1 LRPMS
6 RPPDSLVDFCG
17 FHPNASTF
25 QWKYMIDEDTSTFLP
40 CWEAIVIL
48 ICNLPLFFIAIVT
61 ICVVSSGFPRY
72 DRHSIYWI
80 FMIRVGVSVGL
91 FITFLL
97 CLVLSYAS
105 DLYTLKWPQLI
116 EYGFL
121 IIVWT
126 MYGAIWVG
134 SIVYSSWTHSRWLNL
149 AYFLGSKSFILIVTQ
164 RWMKY
169 GFTDPRTF
177 IIFASVILGVLNGIT
192 KVVEWWIKRNANTHE
207 LLEEEYVNL
216 NEQADEE
223 AGIFSKIFFWWTNS
237 LIDKGSKKQLNG
249 IDDVFQ
255 LPPSLSVAH
264 IEREIIENSPS
275 FFSDGEHFSLTRALV
290 RTFGVRFFLLA
301 IPRLLSDIFTF
312 FGPIL
317 LHLLVTT
324 LEDPEPNSYSWLYA
338 GAMMLSTFAAAM
350 TSTHFNYQVQK
361 MSLRVRAASV
371 TSIMDKLMR
380 VPLSQLGVHSTGQ
393 IINFV
398 STDVDRIVNFCN
410 SFHAFWSLPFQLT
423 IALYLLYR
431 EVGLAFLAGLIAA
444 VVLIPINKKITTM
457 IGWRSERMMHAKD
470 QRVKLIT
477 ETMSGMRAV
486 KMSAWEEFFEKRIG
500 ELRREEL
507 VHLKARK
514 YLDAVCVYLW
524 ASTPLIVTLS
534 ILSTYTLILHERL
547 TAAKVFTALAL
558 VNILIMPLNAF
569 PWVLNGLVEA
579 LVSLKRLSKFFS
591 LPTIDYSHLYTLSQ
605 NPDQY
610 LEVENASFS
619 WKIIEDVQTVTGISF
634 VGYKGSIIGVGGP
647 VGSGKSTLLMG
658 LLGEATVDATKMGIR
673 QEILDEGIAYV
684 GQQCWLSRGTIRENI
699 VCGLTFDASM
709 YNRCVEAA
717 CLTRDIKLMP
727 GGDSYEISENGATL
741 SGGQRVRVM
750 LARALYQ
757 DNKVYLL
764 DDPFASLD
772 RSVVDHIW
780 KEAVEGMLRSRGKL
794 VVVST
799 HDCRLLRKTD
809 HVILL
814 NGDGGVGKSGR
825 ADEVMKERKEEE
837 EMTRGEEEGSGEAEE
852 EPHQYIVPVEE
863 EKMEGAVKRSVYQ
876 SYIDATGR
884 LLVFSILTA
893 IIGMQIFKNT
903 ADWWLTK
910 WTEGQKNGTEVK
922 SVRGLVSGPRESN
935 LLSDEEFDRSVH
947 FLTVYTAIAGA
958 NTILTLIRAFLFAK
972 GGIVSAQRL
981 HQDLLHKLLSAP
993 LSWWDRTPTGRVI
1006 NRLCSDVYTV
1016 DDNLPFQ
1023 MNIFLASMVNL
1034 IGALIISLIGLP
1046 TLLPLVLILFVI
1058 YFFIQRKYRMTT
1070 VELKRLSSLS
1080 LSPLY
1085 SVLNDAVSGLAP
1097 IRAHRFVERFAQ
1109 LVRVRLTGVLRTN
1122 FSSLAA
1128 SQWLTIRLSIIA
1140 VIVVSY
1146 ISFAA
1151 VIQHRLHFV
1160 DSGMVGLAVTY
1171 ALSLTSLLNG
1181 LLGSFIETEK
1191 EMVSVERMQEYIEK
1205 LPEEDEE
1212 GEIEVPSEVEGRIEL
1227 SFVSVRYEKNLPLA
1241 LNSVNLKIDAGQKVA
1256 IIGRTGSGK
1265 STVFQ
1270 TLLRACDIDSG
1281 SVFIDGMDISKMPLK
1296 ALRRLF
1302 GVVPQHPFLF
1312 SGALAENLAVNA
1324 ARADRNAMAHLMR
1337 VAQLESLLHRIG
1349 GLDGEIE
1356 EGGKNLSAGEK
1367 QIVSLCRLLLTKPKI
1382 VLVDEATAHMDDG
1395 TREKI
1400 FSLLNTCLPLCTL
1413 LSIVH
1418 RPHSL
1423 KAYDVVVRMD
1433 EGKIVHYGVPSDSDL
1448 IRLEEESQA

>member
-1 LRPMS
+1 
-6 RPPDSLVDFCG
+6 RPPDSIIEFCG

-25 QWKYMIDEDTSTFLP
+25 QWRYMLDEATSTFLP
-40 CWEAIVIL
+40 CWEAAVIIL
-48 ICNLPLFFIAIVT
+48 LNLPLFFMAIVT
-61 ICVVSSGFPRY
+61 ICVLSNGFPRY
-72 DRHSIYWI
+72 DRHSVYWI
-80 FMIRVGVSVGL
+80 FMTRVGVAVGL
-91 FITFLL
+91 FITFLI
-97 CLVLSYAS
+97 CIVLSYAS
-105 DLYTLKWPQLI
+105 DLYILPWPQLI

-121 IIVWT
+121 IVVWT
-126 MYGAIWVG
+126 VYGAVWVG
-134 SIVYSSWTHSRWLNL
+134 SIMCSSWTHSGWFNL
-149 AYFLGSKSFILIVTQ
+149 AYFLGSKSFILITTQ

-177 IIFASVILGVLNGIT
+177 IVSITAILGIFNGVT
-192 KVVEWWIKRNANTHE
+192 KIVEWKVKKTANSHE
-207 LLEEEYVNL
+207 RLEEEYVEL
-216 NEQADEE
+216 DEHADEG
-223 AGIFSKIFFWWTNS
+223 AGLLSKCFFWWTNP
-237 LIDKGSKKQLNG
+237 LIDKGMKKQLNV
-249 IDDVFQ
+249 IDDVFH
-255 LPPSLSVAH
+255 LPPSLSVGH
-264 IEREIIENSPS
+264 IEREVIANSPS
-275 FFSDGEHFSLTRALV
+275 FYTDGEHFSLTRALL
-290 RTFGVRFFLLA
+290 RTFGLPFFLLA
-301 IPRLLSDIFTF
+301 IPRLLSDLFTF
-312 FGPIL
+312 AGPIL

-324 LEDPEPNSYSWLYA
+324 LEDPDPNSYSWLYA
-338 GAMMLSTFAAAM
+338 GAMMMTTFMAAM

-371 TSIMDKLMR
+371 TSIMDKLMK

-393 IINFV
+393 LINFV
-398 STDVDRIVNFCN
+398 SSDVDRIVNFCN
-410 SFHAFWSLPFQLT
+410 SFHAFWSLPVQLT

-431 EVGLAFLAGLIAA
+431 EVGLAFLAGLAAA
-444 VVLIPINKKITTM
+444 VVLIPINKKITSL
-457 IGWRSERMMHAKD
+457 IGSRSEKMMHAKD

-500 ELRREEL
+500 QLRKEEL

-524 ASTPLIVTLS
+524 ASAPLLITLS
-534 ILSTYTLILHERL
+534 ILSTYTLLMHERL

-579 LVSLKRLSKFFS
+579 LVSLKRLKRFFA
-591 LPTIDYSHLYTLSQ
+591 LPDIDYPHLYTLSQ

-610 LEVENASFS
+610 LEVDNASFS
-619 WKIIEDVQTVTGISF
+619 WKLIEDLQTVTGISF
-634 VGYKGSIIGVGGP
+634 VGYKGSVIGVGGP
-647 VGSGKSTLLMG
+647 VGSGKSTLLLG
-658 LLGEATVDATKMGIR
+658 LLGEATVDATKLGIR

-684 GQQCWLSRGTIRENI
+684 GQQCWLSRGSVRDNI
-699 VCGLTFDASM
+699 LCGLPFDEGM
-709 YNRCVEAA
+709 YNRVVDAA
-717 CLTRDIKLMP
+717 CLTRDIKCMP
-727 GGDSYEISENGATL
+727 GGDGYEISENGATL

-772 RSVVDHIW
+772 RAVVDHIW
-780 KEAVEGMLRSRGKL
+780 KEAIEGMLRSRGKL
-794 VVVST
+794 VVMST
-799 HDCRLLRKTD
+799 HDSRLLRKAD
-809 HVILL
+809 HVVMLKG
-814 NGDGGVGKSGR
+814 NGRVGKSGR
-825 ADEVMKERKEEE
+825 AAEVMEKMREEESGERKEEE
-837 EMTRGEEEGSGEAEE
+837 GEGEEEETQE
-852 EPHQYIVPVEE
+852 YVVPVEE
-863 EKMEGAVKRSVYQ
+863 EKMEGAVKKSVYY
-876 SYIDATGR
+876 SYMDATGR
-884 LLVFSILTA
+884 FLVGSIITA

-910 WTEGQKNGTEVK
+910 WTEGQNNGTEVNNVK
-922 SVRGLVSGPRESN
+922 GLLTGHRQSN
-935 LLSDEEFDRSVH
+935 LLGDEEFDRSVH
-947 FLTVYTAIAGA
+947 FLTIYTIIAGA
-958 NTILTLIRAFLFAK
+958 NTVLTLLRAFLFAK
-972 GGIVSAQRL
+972 GGIVAAKKL
-981 HQDLLHKLLSAP
+981 HADLLHKLLKAP
-993 LSWWDRTPTGRVI
+993 LSWWDRTPAGRVI
-1006 NRLCSDVYTV
+1006 NRLCADVYTV
-1016 DDNLPFQ
+1016 DDSLPFQ
-1023 MNIFLASMVNL
+1023 MNIFLASLINL

-1046 TLLPLVLILFVI
+1046 TLVPLVLILFVV

-1070 VELKRLSSLS
+1070 VELKRLSSMS

-1085 SVLNDAVSGLAP
+1085 SVLNDAVNGLAT
-1097 IRAHRFVERFAQ
+1097 IRAHRFVDRFAQ
-1109 LVRVRLTGVLRTN
+1109 LVRQRLTGVIRTN

-1191 EMVSVERMQEYIEK
+1191 EMVSVERIDEYVEK
-1205 LPEEDEE
+1205 VPEEELK
-1212 GEIEVPSEVEGRIEL
+1212 GEVEAPSEVEGRLEM
-1227 SFVSVRYEKNLPLA
+1227 SFVCVRYEKNLPLA
-1241 LNSVNLKIDAGQKVA
+1241 LNSVNFKIEAGQKVA

-1265 STVFQ
+1265 STIFQ
-1270 TLLRACDIDSG
+1270 TLLRACPIDSG
-1281 SVFIDGMDISKMPLK
+1281 RVSIDGIDISSLPLK

-1312 SGALAENLAVNA
+1312 SGTLAENLAVNA
-1324 ARADRNAMAHLMR
+1324 PRADKNAMTHLMR

-1367 QIVSLCRLLLTKPKI
+1367 QIVSLVRLLLTKPKI
-1382 VLVDEATAHMDDG
+1382 VLVDEATAHMDDR

-1400 FSLLNTCLPLCTL
+1400 FSLLNTCLPMCTL

-1423 KAYDVVVRMD
+1423 KAYDIVVRMD
-1433 EGKIVHYGVPSDSDL
+1433 GGRIVHCGSPSESDL
-1448 IRLEEESQA
+1448 RVEEGGESTA

>member
-1 LRPMS
+1 MS
-6 RPPDSLVDFCG
+6 RPPDSLVEFCG

-25 QWKYMIDEDTSTFLP
+25 QWRYLIDEDTSTFLP
-40 CWEAIVIL
+40 CWEASVIVL
-48 ICNLPLFFIAIVT
+48 LNLPLFFVAIVT
-61 ICVVSSGFPRY
+61 ICVVSNGFPRY
-72 DRHSIYWI
+72 DRLSIYWI
-80 FMIRVGVSVGL
+80 YMSRIGVSVGL

-97 CLVLSYAS
+97 CSVLSYAS
-105 DLYTLKWPQLI
+105 DMYILPWPQLI

-126 MYGAIWVG
+126 LYGAVWVG
-134 SIVYSSWTHSRWLNL
+134 SIMCSSWTHSGWLNL
-149 AYFLGSKSFILIVTQ
+149 TYFLGSKSFFLIVTQ
-164 RWMKY
+164 RWMQF
-169 GFTDPRTF
+169 GFYDPRTF
-177 IIFASVILGVLNGIT
+177 IILASVILGIFNALT
-192 KVVEWWIKRNANTHE
+192 KVAEWRIRRTANAHE
-207 LLEEEYVNL
+207 LLEEEYINLDVN
-216 NEQADEE
+216 ADEG
-223 AGIFSKIFFWWTNS
+223 AGLMSKFFFWWTNP

-249 IDDVFQ
+249 IDDVFS

-264 IEREIIENSPS
+264 IEREIVENSPS
-275 FFSDGEHFSLTRALV
+275 FFSDGEHFSLTRALL
-290 RTFGVRFFLLA
+290 RTFGLPFVLLA
-301 IPRLLSDIFTF
+301 IPRLLSDLFTF
-312 FGPIL
+312 AGPIL

-324 LEDPEPNSYSWLYA
+324 LEDPEPNGYSWLYA
-338 GAMMLSTFAAAM
+338 GGMMMTTFAAAM

-398 STDVDRIVNFCN
+398 SSDVDRIVNFCN
-410 SFHAFWSLPFQLT
+410 SFHAFWSLPVQLT

-431 EVGLAFLAGLIAA
+431 EVGLAFVAGLIAA
-444 VVLIPINKKITTM
+444 IVLIPINKKITSM
-457 IGWRSERMMHAKD
+457 IGSRSEKMMHAKD

-500 ELRREEL
+500 ELRKEEL

-514 YLDAVCVYLW
+514 YLDALCVYLW

-534 ILSTYTLILHERL
+534 ILSTYTLLLHERL

-579 LVSLKRLSKFFS
+579 LVSLKRLSKFFA
-591 LPTIDYSHLYTLSQ
+591 LPNMDYSHLYTLSQ

-610 LEVENASFS
+610 LEVEDASFS
-619 WKIIEDVQTVTGISF
+619 WKLIEDVKTISGVSF
-634 VGYKGSIIGVGGP
+634 VGYKGSIVGVGGP
-647 VGSGKSTLLMG
+647 VGSGKSTILLG

-684 GQQCWLSRGTIRENI
+684 GQECWLSRGTIRENI
-699 VCGLTFDASM
+699 VCGLSFDVEK
-709 YNRCVEAA
+709 YNEVVNAA

-757 DNKVYLL
+757 DNQVYLL

-772 RSVVDHIW
+772 RTVVDHIW
-780 KEAVEGMLRSRGKL
+780 KEAVMGMLKSRGKL
-794 VVVST
+794 IVVST
-799 HDCRLLRKTD
+799 HDSRLLGKTD
-809 HVILL
+809 HLIML
-814 NGDGGVGKSGR
+814 NGEGRVASSGR
-825 ADEVMKERKEEE
+825 PEDVMKEMKEDEE
-837 EMTRGEEEGSGEAEE
+837 SLNQREEKSEGEEETHEYVVAM
-852 EPHQYIVPVEE
+852 EE
-863 EKMEGAVKRSVYQ
+863 EKMEGAVKRSVYK
-876 SYIDATGR
+876 SYMEATGR
-884 LLVFSILTA
+884 FLVFSIITA

-910 WTEGQKNGTEVK
+910 WTEGQENGTEVR
-922 SVRGLVSGPRESN
+922 SVKGLLTGPRQSN
-935 LLSDEEFDRSVH
+935 LLGDEELNRSVH

-958 NTILTLIRAFLFAK
+958 NTILTLMRAFLFAK
-972 GGIVSAQRL
+972 GGIVSAKTL
-981 HQDLLHKLLSAP
+981 HENLLHKLLSAP

-1023 MNIFLASMVNL
+1023 MNIFLASLVNL

-1046 TLLPLVLILFVI
+1046 TLVPLVLILFII

-1140 VIVVSY
+1140 VVVVSY

-1212 GEIEVPSEVEGRIEL
+1212 GEIEIPSEVEGRIEMQ
-1227 SFVSVRYEKNLPLA
+1227 FVSVRYEKNLPLA
-1241 LNSVNLKIDAGQKVA
+1241 LNSVNLKIEAGQKVA

-1265 STVFQ
+1265 STIFQ

-1281 SVFIDGMDISKMPLK
+1281 NVFIDGMDISKMPLK
-1296 ALRRLF
+1296 SLRRLF

-1312 SGALAENLAVNA
+1312 SGTLTENLTVNTT
-1324 ARADRNAMAHLMR
+1324 RSDRNAMAHLMR
-1337 VAQLESLLHRIG
+1337 VAQLESLLQRIG

-1382 VLVDEATAHMDDG
+1382 VLVDEATAHMDDL
-1395 TREKI
+1395 TRDKI

-1423 KAYDVVVRMD
+1423 KAYDVVIRMD
-1433 EGKIVHYGVPSDSDL
+1433 GGKIVHYGVPSESDL
-1448 IRLEEESQA
+1448 VRLEEESHA

>member
-1 LRPMS
+1 AMS
-6 RPPDSLVDFCG
+6 RPPDSLVQFCG

-25 QWKYMIDEDTSTFLP
+25 QWRYMIDEDTSTFLP

-48 ICNLPLFFIAIVT
+48 FLNLPLFFIAIVT
-61 ICVVSSGFPRY
+61 ICIVSNGFPRY
-72 DRHSIYWI
+72 DRQSIYWI
-80 FMIRVGVSVGL
+80 FLTRVGVCVGL
-91 FITFLL
+91 FITFLI
-97 CLVLSYAS
+97 CMVLSYAS
-105 DLYTLKWPQLI
+105 DLYILPWPQLI

-126 MYGAIWVG
+126 LYGAVWFG
-134 SIVYSSWTHSRWLNL
+134 SIMCTSWTHSGWLNF
-149 AYFLGSKSFILIVTQ
+149 AYFLGSKSFILITTQ
-164 RWMKY
+164 RWMQF
-169 GFTDPRTF
+169 GFSDPRTF
-177 IIFASVILGVLNGIT
+177 IVLTSPILSLLNAIT
-192 KVVEWWIKRNANTHE
+192 KILEWRLKRISNAHH
-207 LLEEEYVNL
+207 LLEDEYVNL
-216 NEQADEE
+216 DERADE
-223 AGIFSKIFFWWTNS
+223 GVSFFSKFFFWWTNP
-237 LIDKGSKKQLNG
+237 LIEKGMKKQLNG

-264 IEREIIENSPS
+264 IEREIIENSPT
-275 FFSDGEHFSLTRALV
+275 FFSDGEHFSLTRSLV
-290 RTFGVRFFLLA
+290 RTFGLPFFLLA
-301 IPRLLSDIFTF
+301 IPRLLSDLFTF
-312 FGPIL
+312 AGPIL

-324 LEDPEPNSYSWLYA
+324 LEDPQPNGYSWLYA
-338 GAMMLSTFAAAM
+338 GAMMLTTFAAAL

-398 STDVDRIVNFCN
+398 SSDVDRIVNFCN
-410 SFHAFWSLPFQLT
+410 SFHAFWSLPVQLT

-431 EVGLAFLAGLIAA
+431 EVGLAFVAGLAAA
-444 VVLIPINKKITTM
+444 VVLIPINKKITSM
-457 IGWRSERMMHAKD
+457 IGVRSERMMHAKD

-477 ETMSGMRAV
+477 ETMSGIRAV
-486 KMSAWEEFFEKRIG
+486 KMSAWETFFERRIG
-500 ELRREEL
+500 KLRREEL

-514 YLDAVCVYLW
+514 YLDAMCVYLW

-534 ILSTYTLILHERL
+534 ILATYTLLLHERL

-579 LVSLKRLSKFFS
+579 LVSLKRLSKFFA
-591 LPTIDYSHLYTLSQ
+591 LPDLDYSHLYTLSH
-605 NPDQY
+605 NPDHY
-610 LEVENASFS
+610 LEIENASFS
-619 WKIIEDVQTVTGISF
+619 WKTIDDVHTVSGISF
-634 VGYKGSIIGVGGP
+634 VGYKGSIVGVGGP

-658 LLGEATVDATKMGIR
+658 LLGEASVEAKKMGIR
-673 QEILDEGIAYV
+673 QEIVDGGIAYV
-684 GQQCWLSRGTIRENI
+684 GQQCWLSRGTVRENI
-699 VCGLTFDASM
+699 LCGLPLDEEK
-709 YNRCVEAA
+709 YKRVIEAA

-757 DNKVYLL
+757 DNSVYLL

-772 RSVVDHIW
+772 RAVVDHIW
-780 KEAVEGMLRSRGKL
+780 REAVEGMLRSRGKL

-799 HDCRLLRKTD
+799 HDSRLLRKTD

-814 NGDGGVGKSGR
+814 IGEGRVGMSGITK
-825 ADEVMKERKEEE
+825 EVMEGMKEDGEKEKEEE
-837 EMTRGEEEGSGEAEE
+837 RMDEEEEE
-852 EPHQYIVPVEE
+852 ETREYVVAIEE
-863 EKMEGAVKRSVYQ
+863 EKMEGAVKRSVYNA
-876 SYIDATGR
+876 YAKATGR
-884 LLVFSILTA
+884 VLVASILIA
-893 IIGMQIFKNT
+893 IVGMQIFKNT

-910 WTEGQKNGTEVK
+910 WTEGQENGTEVR
-922 SVRGLVSGPRESN
+922 SLQGLLTGPRQYN
-935 LLSDEEFDRSVH
+935 LLGDEGFDRSVH

-972 GGIVSAQRL
+972 GGIVSAKRL
-981 HQDLLHKLLSAP
+981 HEDLLHKLLTAP
-993 LSWWDRTPTGRVI
+993 LSWWDRTPAGRVI

-1023 MNIFLASMVNL
+1023 MNIFLASLVNL
-1034 IGALIISLIGLP
+1034 MGALTISLIGLP
-1046 TLLPLVLILFVI
+1046 TLLPLVLILFII

-1109 LVRVRLTGVLRTN
+1109 LVRIRLTGVLRTN

-1140 VIVVSY
+1140 VVVVSY

-1151 VIQHRLHFV
+1151 VVQHRLHFV

-1191 EMVSVERMQEYIEK
+1191 EMVSVERMEEYLEK
-1205 LPEEDEE
+1205 VPEEDEE
-1212 GEIEVPSEVEGRIEL
+1212 GEVEAPSEVEGNIEMA
-1227 SFVSVRYEKNLPLA
+1227 FVSVRYERNLPLA
-1241 LNSVNLKIDAGQKVA
+1241 LNSVNLKIEAGQKVA

-1265 STVFQ
+1265 STIFQ
-1270 TLLRACDIDSG
+1270 TLLRACDIDCG
-1281 SVFIDGMDISKMPLK
+1281 SVLIDGIDISKMPLK
-1296 ALRRLF
+1296 SLRRLF

-1312 SGALAENLAVNA
+1312 SGTLAENLTVNG
-1324 ARADRNAMAHLMR
+1324 ARADRNAMVHLMR

-1382 VLVDEATAHMDDG
+1382 VLVDEATAHMDDR

-1423 KAYDVVVRMD
+1423 DAYDMVVRLD
-1433 EGKIVHYGVPSDSDL
+1433 GGKVVHSGVPSQSDL
-1448 IRLEEESQA
+1448 IRLQEESHA